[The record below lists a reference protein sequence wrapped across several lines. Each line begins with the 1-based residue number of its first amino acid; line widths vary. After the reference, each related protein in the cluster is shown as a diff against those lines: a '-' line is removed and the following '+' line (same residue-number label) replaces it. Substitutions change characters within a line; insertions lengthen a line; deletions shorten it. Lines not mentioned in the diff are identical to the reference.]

1 LVIDGNFAVY
11 AMPKKHLSIIL
22 VILLTLLL
30 IAVTIWV
37 FEKRIES
44 IELKMKLNDSASIH
58 NEDYSPN
65 METIIPD

>member
-30 IAVTIWV
+30 IALTIWV
-37 FEKRIES
+37 FDKRIGHIEKMMKPGVS
-44 IELKMKLNDSASIH
+44 IQ
-58 NEDYSPN
+58 
-65 METIIPD
+65 